1 VRKRFNYVH
10 ERGREG
16 KMIKMSMLREREREG
31 EKRNMFMLMK
41 NHLADVWSLTVG
53 QGMTLKI

>member
-1 VRKRFNYVH
+1 
-10 ERGREG
+10 
-16 KMIKMSMLREREREG
+16 MSMLRERERER
-31 EKRNMFMLMK
+31 EKINMFMLMK